1 MKFKEWLLGTPQKI
15 FDLPAQEKGSTE
27 GWLPVADIRN
37 GVILLKDGRI
47 VKILEVLPV
56 LFDLKSDME
65 KENLIYYFASYLKI
79 APAHLQIRIVN
90 RPADIRYYT
99 KRMEGYEKDEPS
111 ETCRALIRDNIQEV
125 EHLAQNEVLNIRIFL
140 IFQLEPDM
148 KLRGSTLE
156 AAAERMYEE
165 AQIARRYLDMC
176 GLEVLEPQYEDN
188 FQLEL
193 LYQLLNPNTS
203 RSAPLPLHIFDA
215 ASTFA
220 GITEEEMCRRAQ
232 EAADEDVQEAIAS
245 SPPDEG
251 AEVEILPVVPAPAAE
266 PESESPEED
275 GSSDIRIIDG
285 AWTVAP
291 IPRMPRR
298 KRAKK
303 PRHEKKP
310 KVPQPVKTEKQKKHW
325 RKREKKAKEVTPDY
339 RPLQSGAVAVP
350 DLLAPANI
358 QREHK
363 HFIIVDGVYHSYLY
377 IAGYGYE
384 RVVSSGWLNPLVQM
398 GDGVNMSFFISRQP
412 KDRVL
417 SKISQTTVFNR
428 ARMRD
433 VDDTRQD
440 FEELDSAITS
450 GLFLKDQMNRNN
462 EDFYYMST
470 LVEVTAPSAELLEQ
484 RLSDTKSYLAS
495 LGLISKDCDFRQE
508 EAYLSCLPLLSL
520 SPSLERKSR
529 RNILTTSLAASFP
542 FSSYQV
548 NDMNGVIF
556 GVNMQNNSLCCIDPF
571 DDEKYENAGIAVFG
585 RTGAGKTMLL
595 QCLAS
600 RLREQN
606 VRIFIVAPQKGFEYR
621 PLCEKIG
628 GAYIKLAPSSRDC
641 INIMEIWRRTLDPD
655 EELGRLSDR
664 NDSLLADKISMLH
677 AFFSLLKQD
686 ISEEDKNLLDAA
698 FVECYAQFGI
708 THDNASIF
716 DADGNRKTMPTLCD
730 LYRLLQSRPEVAH
743 LAVLLTRFVNGSA
756 KSLGGQTNV
765 SLDNDYVVID
775 ISDIGKD
782 LQPIGALI
790 SISSCSDRCTENRL
804 RRKFIMMD
812 ELWTLIGAGS
822 NPQVA
827 ERVVQIAKLIRSYG
841 AGFLNATQDLLDYFA
856 LEDGKY
862 GKLILNAC
870 RIKIV
875 LPLEEDE
882 ARLVQQKLNLSDAET
897 LQIIRNRRGEGLLC
911 IGQNRFSVA
920 FRPTKLEYELITTSR
935 KDLERIAAQNH
946 RSSLAES

>member
-1 MKFKEWLLGTPQKI
+1 MKFKEWLLGAPQKA

-79 APAHLQIRIVN
+79 APTHLQIRIVN

-99 KRMEGYEKDEPS
+99 KRMEDYEKDEPS

-125 EHLAQNEVLNIRIFL
+125 DHLAQNEVLNIRIFL

-165 AQIARRYLDMC
+165 AQTARRYLDMC

-215 ASTFA
+215 VSTFA

-266 PESESPEED
+266 PESESPEKD
-275 GSSDIRIIDG
+275 CSSDIRIIDG

-310 KVPQPVKTEKQKKHW
+310 KAPQPVKTEKQKKHW

-339 RPLQSGAVAVP
+339 RPLQSGAVTVP

-377 IAGYGYE
+377 ITGYGYE

-450 GLFLKDQMNRNN
+450 GLFLKEQMNRNN

-484 RLSDTKSYLAS
+484 
-495 LGLISKDCDFRQE
+495 
-508 EAYLSCLPLLSL
+508 LSL
-520 SPSLERKSR
+520 
-529 RNILTTSLAASFP
+529 IH
-542 FSSYQV
+542 
-548 NDMNGVIF
+548 I
-556 GVNMQNNSLCCIDPF
+556 
-571 DDEKYENAGIAVFG
+571 
-585 RTGAGKTMLL
+585 
-595 QCLAS
+595 
-600 RLREQN
+600 
-606 VRIFIVAPQKGFEYR
+606 
-621 PLCEKIG
+621 
-628 GAYIKLAPSSRDC
+628 
-641 INIMEIWRRTLDPD
+641 
-655 EELGRLSDR
+655 
-664 NDSLLADKISMLH
+664 
-677 AFFSLLKQD
+677 
-686 ISEEDKNLLDAA
+686 
-698 FVECYAQFGI
+698 
-708 THDNASIF
+708 
-716 DADGNRKTMPTLCD
+716 
-730 LYRLLQSRPEVAH
+730 
-743 LAVLLTRFVNGSA
+743 
-756 KSLGGQTNV
+756 
-765 SLDNDYVVID
+765 
-775 ISDIGKD
+775 
-782 LQPIGALI
+782 
-790 SISSCSDRCTENRL
+790 
-804 RRKFIMMD
+804 
-812 ELWTLIGAGS
+812 
-822 NPQVA
+822 
-827 ERVVQIAKLIRSYG
+827 
-841 AGFLNATQDLLDYFA
+841 
-856 LEDGKY
+856 
-862 GKLILNAC
+862 
-870 RIKIV
+870 
-875 LPLEEDE
+875 
-882 ARLVQQKLNLSDAET
+882 
-897 LQIIRNRRGEGLLC
+897 
-911 IGQNRFSVA
+911 
-920 FRPTKLEYELITTSR
+920 
-935 KDLERIAAQNH
+935 
-946 RSSLAES
+946 